1 MQQTRI
7 LHLVFTRGVLSN
19 GQMYMYILSSKML
32 LGFNVLTMQVVIK
45 IHTYII

>member
-7 LHLVFTRGVLSN
+7 LHPIFTRGVLSN
-19 GQMYMYILSSKML
+19 GQMYNLSSKML
-32 LGFNVLTMQVVIK
+32 LSFNILTMQVVIK